1 MLIYKVKLVKMNN
14 LKPNWNVSN
23 SVKVLVTTKDFD
35 FRKNFNIA
43 YEYEKSS
50 IVRDNIE
57 ILRDKLLPSQPFFVK
72 QVHGKKVVNIDK
84 DNFSY
89 VADGIITQEKNK
101 VIGIKTADCIP
112 IIISSLCGSTI
123 CILHVGRKGLEF
135 NIIQKACS
143 LLENFKLS
151 YEAWIGPC
159 ISKEY
164 YLVGS
169 DIKDTFEEIDKRS
182 LGFFKKNGN
191 LFSMDL
197 AGLASLQLND
207 CNISNIFYS
216 DLCTVKNEEL
226 FFSHRGFADRQRFG
240 TFVWVE

>member
-1 MLIYKVKLVKMNN
+1 MNKI
-14 LKPNWNVSN
+14 KPNWNVSS
-23 SVKVLVTTKDFD
+23 SVKVLVTTKDFN

-43 YEYEKSS
+43 YGYEKSS
-50 IVRDNIE
+50 IVRGNIN
-57 ILRDKLLPSQPFFVK
+57 ILKDKLLPSRPFFVK
-72 QVHGKKVVNIDK
+72 QVHGKKVINIDK
-84 DNFSY
+84 DNYSY

-101 VIGIKTADCIP
+101 VIGIRTADCIP

-123 CILHVGRKGLEF
+123 CVLHVGRKGLEF

-143 LLENFKLS
+143 LLENFKFS

-169 DIKDTFEEIDKRS
+169 DIKNTFEEIDKRS
-182 LGFFKKNGN
+182 LGFFKKKGN
-191 LFSMDL
+191 FFSMDL

-216 DLCTVKNEEL
+216 DLCTVKNKDL
-226 FFSHRGFADRQRFG
+226 FFSHRGFADRNRFG
-240 TFVWVE
+240 TFVWIE